1 MKHED
6 GFDFMTGSQSYSAP
20 MGMNQQES
28 SYAPMNAFG
37 NFSLLIEGGGGFGGP
52 MNQFSTQQKID
63 GIDGDLSPEEQEQI
77 AKVNDE
83 QD

>member
-1 MKHED
+1 
-6 GFDFMTGSQSYSAP
+6 

-63 GIDGDLSPEEQEQI
+63 GIDGDLSPRNRS
-77 AKVNDE
+77 KLLK
-83 QD
+83 